1 MAEEN
6 MDEDVIVSEETFVG
20 EEEKQQV
27 AVSDDD
33 SGDSEL
39 ESYSKG
45 VQTRINKLTEK
56 RRQAE
61 RDQAEALRVSQQLLE
76 ENKQLRSKVQALDT
90 GYLSEYGN
98 RLQAQEEHIKR
109 VHREA
114 YDAGD
119 SDKLL
124 ETQQAMAAMAVEKN
138 RYNTAK
144 ARAEQQNKVQVQQ
157 QQQQA
162 PQAQQRPQA
171 QPHPRAVQWKEK
183 NSWFGPD
190 DVMTA
195 GALALHHRLESE
207 GFDSATED
215 YYTELDKRVR
225 KEFPH
230 KFQSAKK
237 TGGAQVASAAASAS
251 RQPHHTGR
259 RSVKLT
265 PSQVSIA
272 KKLGV
277 PLEKYAQYVK
287 D

>member
-1 MAEEN
+1 
-6 MDEDVIVSEETFVG
+6 MDEDVIVSEETFVE

-171 QPHPRAVQWKEK
+171 QPHPL
-183 NSWFGPD
+183 P
-190 DVMTA
+190 
-195 GALALHHRLESE
+195 
-207 GFDSATED
+207 
-215 YYTELDKRVR
+215 EL
-225 KEFPH
+225 
-230 KFQSAKK
+230 
-237 TGGAQVASAAASAS
+237 
-251 RQPHHTGR
+251 
-259 RSVKLT
+259 
-265 PSQVSIA
+265 
-272 KKLGV
+272 
-277 PLEKYAQYVK
+277 
-287 D
+287 